1 MYDLIYGYIH
11 DYLFAS
17 VGLGQYSME
26 IMGVSTDL
34 TEWLSHTCT
43 IISMA
48 LIFIFLVI
56 FLKWL
61 FKLVSGLFL
70 LK

>member
-1 MYDLIYGYIH
+1 MYSIIYDFMYT
-11 DYLFAS
+11 YLLSGGTLDNYETELF
-17 VGLGQYSME
+17 
-26 IMGVSTDL
+26 GVTTSL
-34 TEWLSHTCT
+34 SQWLAHMFS
-43 IISMA
+43 IVSIA